1 MLKGKERQM
10 VLDYLYQECVVASQ
24 VPSEVLKKSGCMIEA
39 KMKYEKMS
47 EKERVGIYVKLLEEK
62 IINYLIESIS
72 CSLVLDWVNGSP
84 EKRAM
89 RIKEYASTQYKSLS
103 KLEKIAICE
112 KLNVRY
118 LSN

>member
-1 MLKGKERQM
+1 
-10 VLDYLYQECVVASQ
+10 
-24 VPSEVLKKSGCMIEA
+24 MIEA

-84 EKRAM
+84 EK
-89 RIKEYASTQYKSLS
+89 EL
-103 KLEKIAICE
+103 
-112 KLNVRY
+112 
-118 LSN
+118 